1 VERLNS
7 ADLDGVFGALADPT
21 RRGILARLAAEGDT
35 STLALAEPFDMSLP
49 AVSKHLGV
57 LERAGLL
64 ERRVEGRERRC
75 RLVAAPLRGAFEWL
89 AFYERFW
96 NFQLDRLEAFL
107 DKTSSA
113 TAAQQRK
120 DSRWT
125 PSNRP
130 QRRTSPSRGSSG
142 QRRSA
147 SSPPGRRRR

>member
-1 VERLNS
+1 VVERLNS

-57 LERAGLL
+57 LERAGLI
-64 ERRVEGRERRC
+64 ERRLEGRERRC
-75 RLVAAPLRGAFEWL
+75 RLVATPLRGAFEWL

-107 DKTSSA
+107 GRTSS

-125 PSNRP
+125 PSNKP
-130 QRRTSPSRGSSG
+130 QRPASPSRGSSR
-142 QRRSA
+142 QRRSV